1 MPQADIASFIEV
13 LTNDPQQVRF
23 EDSIA
28 LIDANYDFSPCA
40 FSNGS
45 QQNAAGENNG
55 SCKVFAF
62 AQLNQL
68 DKQQTLHIFGQ
79 YYQDVLAKPY
89 AEDHQNIRQFIQ
101 NGWDGIQFSQAAL
114 SEKA

>member
-1 MPQADIASFIEV
+1 
-13 LTNDPQQVRF
+13 
-23 EDSIA
+23 
-28 LIDANYDFSPCA
+28 
-40 FSNGS
+40 
-45 QQNAAGENNG
+45 
-55 SCKVFAF
+55 VFAF